1 MTLRHFDKSEFDCP
15 CCGVNNTSPELMYMA
30 DKGREQSGVAW
41 VINSAYRCAEHNAN
55 VGSKSDVHVKGLAID
70 VSTPNSRTRFKVLQA
85 MIDLGFNRIGLGSN
99 FIHGDIDFT
108 KDADV
113 AWTYK

>member
-1 MTLRHFDKSEFDCP
+1 MMLQHFQKSEFACKH
-15 CCGVNNTSPELMYMA
+15 CGENETSPELMHMA
-30 DKGREQSGVAW
+30 DKGREQSGVPW
-41 VINSAYRCAEHNAN
+41 HINSAYRCPEHNAE

-70 VSTPNSRTRFKVLQA
+70 VSTPDSRTRFKVLQA